1 MHTRLN
7 ATITQGLLFMATG
20 LVASFFL
27 AACTD
32 TDRNPVEKGQTLTMV
47 TEQQLNNLNHHKF
60 YFMHH
65 SVGDDIIKGIEMF
78 ADEKLTPVNIMALD
92 GNASTLAIRENGLA
106 HARGGKNQYPMSK
119 LADFE
124 KQIARF
130 DPDNRPDIA
139 FMKFCFVDF
148 NPETDI
154 DELFDRYTR
163 TLDTLEKSYPDIR
176 FIHVTAP
183 LKQRPSGW
191 KDQLNRLLGR
201 LVWEDASNRLRQAY
215 NQKIRNHYPPDQIF
229 DLAKFE
235 STARDGSRFSQ
246 EQDGMVYYSL
256 APEYTYDGGHLNDT
270 GKRVL
275 AAALIDFLSKQQL
288 TDDKH

>member
-7 ATITQGLLFMATG
+7 AMMTQGLLFIAAG
-20 LVASFFL
+20 LAASFFL

-32 TDRNPVEKGQTLTMV
+32 TDRNLAEKGQTLAMV
-47 TEQQLNNLNHHKF
+47 TEQQLNNLNQHKF

-65 SVGDDIIKGIEMF
+65 SVGDDIIKGISML

-92 GNASTLAIRENGLA
+92 GNAASLAIPENGFA
-106 HARGGKNQYPMSK
+106 HARGGKNQFPMTK

-130 DPDNRPDIA
+130 DPSNRPDIA

-148 NPETDI
+148 NPETNV
-154 DELFDRYTR
+154 DELFANYTQ
-163 TLDTLEKSYPDIR
+163 TLDNLEKANPDIR

-191 KDQLNRLLGR
+191 KDWLNRIMGR
-201 LVWEDASNRLRQAY
+201 LVWEDASNRLREAY
-215 NQKIRNHYPPDQIF
+215 NQKIRSRYPAEQVF

-235 STARDGSRFSQ
+235 STAPDGSRVSQ
-246 EQDGMVYYSL
+246 EQDGMTYYSL
-256 APEYTYDGGHLNDT
+256 ATEYTYDGGHLNDT
-270 GKRVL
+270 GKRVM
-275 AAALIDFLSKQQL
+275 AAALVDFLSKQQL
-288 TDDKH
+288 TDNIH